1 MIDAQG
7 GAAMFEVDGNSY
19 KMFDANDPDV
29 APHGYVARTNFSNGG
44 ELNKGY
50 GYVRFLEVDRVLSKA
65 CAMAALRAYAEAA
78 RQMGCTDEFVEDLEC
93 NVLPDFRDFQ
103 AQEPEKVK
111 LPD

>member
-1 MIDAQG
+1 MTATKDQR
-7 GAAMFEVDGNSY
+7 
-19 KMFDANDPDV
+19 K
-29 APHGYVARTNFSNGG
+29 
-44 ELNKGY
+44 ELNRCVVNEIPVVVVTGT
-50 GYVRFLEVDRVLSKA
+50 DR

-78 RQMGCTDEFVEDLEC
+78 RQMGCTEEFVEDLEL

>member
-1 MIDAQG
+1 MTATKDQR
-7 GAAMFEVDGNSY
+7 
-19 KMFDANDPDV
+19 KL
-29 APHGYVARTNFSNGG
+29 
-44 ELNKGY
+44 LNRCVVNVIPVFVLTGT
-50 GYVRFLEVDRVLSKA
+50 DR

-78 RQMGCTDEFVEDLEC
+78 RQMGWTEEVVEDLEL